1 MDLQTRIDLLSKLG
15 RYILDNGP
23 EWQSFKEKASFENP
37 WFIPEFV
44 ELATINIAKAFL
56 QKAKL
61 EEWAEQYKI
70 PSRQHQPKT
79 VGIVM
84 AGNIP
89 LVGFHDFLS
98 TFISGHKQMIKLSAK
113 DQVLLKHLVGK
124 LIEWQPEVKEF
135 VTFSELLLKGCDA
148 YLATGSNNSALYF
161 EYYFGK
167 YRHII
172 RRNRTSVA
180 VLTGKETDKQLEK
193 LADDAYQY
201 FGLGCRNITKIYVP
215 RGYDFIRLLEVFNK
229 YNYLSNN
236 NKYKNNYDYQLAIL
250 ILNKQHYMTN
260 GSILLSENKSLFSP
274 ISQLHYEF
282 YDEPPDLSSGE
293 LKDQVQCVVGRNG
306 IEFGLAQQPGLCDYA
321 DGADTLQF
329 LLTL

>member
-15 RYILDNGP
+15 KYIQDNGP
-23 EWQSFKEKASFENP
+23 EWQAFKQKASFENP
-37 WFIPEFV
+37 WFILEFV
-44 ELATINIAKAFL
+44 ELAAENVWKEFL
-56 QKAKL
+56 QKEKL
-61 EEWAEQYKI
+61 EEWAQQYKI
-70 PSRQHQPKT
+70 PSRQQQPKT

-98 TFISGHKQMIKLSAK
+98 TFMSGHRQMIKLSSK

-124 LIEWQPEVKEF
+124 LIEWQPAVKDF
-135 VTFSELLLKGCDA
+135 VTFSELLKGCDA
-148 YLATGSNNSALYF
+148 YLATGSNNSARYF
-161 EYYFGK
+161 DYYFGK

-180 VLTGKETDKQLEK
+180 VLTGNETDKQLEK

-215 RGYDFIRLLEVFNK
+215 RDYDFSRLLDVFNK
-229 YNYLSNN
+229 YHYLSNN

-250 ILNKQHYMTN
+250 ILNKQYYMTN

-274 ISQLHYEF
+274 ISQLYYEF
-282 YDEPPDLSSGE
+282 YDEQPDLSPE
-293 LKDQVQCVVGRNG
+293 VLKGQVQCVVGRNG
-306 IEFGLAQQPGLCDYA
+306 IEFGLAQQPALCDYA